1 MGGGRLN
8 TVQEKWKRR
17 KQMSVFVNIR
27 MARYFTV
34 IGSFFNVKFYFPLT
48 FTGEENE
55 FLSPAF
61 VCI

>member
-1 MGGGRLN
+1 
-8 TVQEKWKRR
+8 
-17 KQMSVFVNIR
+17 MSVFVNIR

-34 IGSFFNVKFYFPLT
+34 IGSFFYFPLT